1 MKKVFLCVFVVLG
14 VLTSCQGSVKQQTN
28 SRDSVMSQADSVV
41 VDSSVVVDEK
51 MPPKSVDGLF
61 DDFIYSFMTNRR
73 FQMQRIDFPL
83 PVSDARTGTKS
94 YLQQKQWHYDRLYS
108 TKQAYIVIYGHHNNT
123 NLEKDTKLNRV
134 VVEWINLNKKTV
146 KQYDFQREEGIWK
159 LKALRYEDVRQNAN
173 ADFLNFYQ
181 RFAVDSAFQRR
192 HVSQTVSFKT
202 YDSDNFETVE
212 GVVDVD
218 QWFAFKPDL
227 PHGVIANVNY
237 GQQYRDNRERV
248 MVISG
253 LSNSMHSVL
262 TFKKKNGSWILTK
275 FEN

>member
-1 MKKVFLCVFVVLG
+1 M
-14 VLTSCQGSVKQQTN
+14 
-28 SRDSVMSQADSVV
+28 
-41 VDSSVVVDEK
+41 
-51 MPPKSVDGLF
+51 
-61 DDFIYSFMTNRR
+61 
-73 FQMQRIDFPL
+73 
-83 PVSDARTGTKS
+83 
-94 YLQQKQWHYDRLYS
+94 
-108 TKQAYIVIYGHHNNT
+108 
-123 NLEKDTKLNRV
+123 
-134 VVEWINLNKKTV
+134 EWINLNKKTV

-159 LKALRYEDVRQNAN
+159 LKALRYEAVRQNAN

-262 TFKKKNGSWILTK
+262 TFKKKMAVGFLQNLRTDDR
-275 FEN
+275 

>member
-1 MKKVFLCVFVVLG
+1 MKKVFLCVFVVWSF
-14 VLTSCQGSVKQQTN
+14 LTSCQGPVKQQTN
-28 SRDSVMSQADSVV
+28 SRDSVMLQADSVV
-41 VDSSVVVDEK
+41 VGSSVVADEK

-61 DDFIYSFMTNRR
+61 DDFIYSFMTNRK

-83 PVSDARTGTKS
+83 LISDARKGSKS
-94 YLQQKQWHYDRLYS
+94 FIQQKQWRFDRLYA
-108 TKQAYIVIYGHHNNT
+108 TKQSYIVIYDHNNT
-123 NLEKDTKLNRV
+123 NLEKNTKLNKV
-134 VVEWINLNKKTV
+134 VVEWINLNKKTI
-146 KQYDFQREEGIWK
+146 KQYNFFREEGIWK
-159 LKALRYEDVRQNAN
+159 LKSLRYETIRQNAN
-173 ADFLNFYQ
+173 ADFLTFYQ
-181 RFAVDSAFQRR
+181 RFAVDSVFQRR

-253 LSNSMHSVL
+253 LSNSMYSVL

>member
-1 MKKVFLCVFVVLG
+1 M
-14 VLTSCQGSVKQQTN
+14 
-28 SRDSVMSQADSVV
+28 
-41 VDSSVVVDEK
+41 
-51 MPPKSVDGLF
+51 
-61 DDFIYSFMTNRR
+61 
-73 FQMQRIDFPL
+73 
-83 PVSDARTGTKS
+83 
-94 YLQQKQWHYDRLYS
+94 
-108 TKQAYIVIYGHHNNT
+108 IYGHHNNT

-159 LKALRYEDVRQNAN
+159 LKALRYEAVRQNAN